1 MTTLSAARTA
11 PSATPA
17 ATSADAA
24 TADLRP
30 QRGLSDRLAQYSRF
44 VALPHTAFALPFAL
58 VGAVF
63 ASYTYPVRWSQLL
76 WIVVAFTAARFA
88 AMAFNRLIDRGFDA
102 ENPRTRDRELPSG
115 RMRVGEARLLVLVA
129 CATFVLA
136 AAMLNPLCLAL
147 SPVALLAVLGYSY
160 FKRFTAWTHL
170 ALGLADGIAPVAG
183 YVAISGVWS
192 DPWTLLPVLALAVMF
207 WVGGFDILYSMQD
220 IEVDRKLGLY
230 SIPSRFG
237 LRAARRVSIGFHV
250 VTLLCLGLAGALVPG
265 VGPLYGVALLATA
278 VLLGLEHG
286 LVDARSPQRLNQAFF
301 TVNVWLSTT
310 FTILVLADRLI

>member
-1 MTTLSAARTA
+1 MTTTAAERQ
-11 PSATPA
+11 
-17 ATSADAA
+17 
-24 TADLRP
+24 P
-30 QRGLSDRLAQYSRF
+30 QRGLTGRLAQYSRF

-63 ASYTYPVRWSQLL
+63 ASYSYPVHWPQLV

-88 AMAFNRLIDRGFDA
+88 AMGFNRLVDRGFDA

-115 RMRVGEARLLVLVA
+115 RMSLGEARLLVLVA
-129 CATFVLA
+129 SAIFVLA

-147 SPVALLAVLGYSY
+147 SPVALVAVLGYSY
-160 FKRFTAWTHL
+160 FKRFTTWTHL
-170 ALGLADGIAPVAG
+170 ALGLADGIAPAAG
-183 YVAISGVWS
+183 YLAIAGAWS
-192 DPWTLLPVLALAVMF
+192 DPWTLLPVLAAAVMF

-220 IEVDRKLGLY
+220 VTIDRRLGLY
-230 SIPSRFG
+230 SIPARFG
-237 LRAARRVSIGFHV
+237 YRAARRISMGFHA
-250 VTLLCLGLAGALVPG
+250 VTVLCLGLAGALVPG

-286 LVDARSPQRLNQAFF
+286 LVDDRSPQRLNHAFF

-310 FTILVLADRLI
+310 FTVLVLVDRLT